1 MPNVSRAF
9 GGPTESLIGYAQ
21 AARSQGLTVHIAPVG
36 QWGASGR
43 SEGELN
49 TLFGRRSPA
58 ARLRSVDQ
66 RSARHEKRDAPRQ
79 SFPNAAVVQ
88 HALDECR

>member
-1 MPNVSRAF
+1 MPNGSRAF

-21 AARSQGLTVHIAPVG
+21 AARSQGLAVHVAAPSGLGGAVG
-36 QWGASGR
+36 RQGL

-58 ARLRSVDQ
+58 A
-66 RSARHEKRDAPRQ
+66 
-79 SFPNAAVVQ
+79 
-88 HALDECR
+88 